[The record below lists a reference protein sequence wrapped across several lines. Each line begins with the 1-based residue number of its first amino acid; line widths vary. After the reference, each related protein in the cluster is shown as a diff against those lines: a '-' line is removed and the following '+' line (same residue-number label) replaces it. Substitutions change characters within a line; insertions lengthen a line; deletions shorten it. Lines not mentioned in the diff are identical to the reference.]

1 MRHGIGWRV
10 LLTAIL
16 VPSLLY
22 AGYRLDAT
30 GPTTLP
36 FAFGLDFIGT
46 HTAIVRATP
55 PDALRVGDRID
66 LAALGPAARIA
77 LARTTIVSSLPP
89 QRSYPFTVQSDRTP
103 GGLATLTVH
112 VRRFADYGPGHWA
125 VIPYLCMLGIN
136 ALLALWRG
144 RDRAAMGL
152 ALWAAAFQL
161 GVVLSFVPADGVFG
175 LVILLAA
182 NALFLLARVGFYV
195 MAESLGANVLT
206 PTARRL
212 WRAAFGALLA
222 VGAVQS
228 LGGPLMFVFSGWSLL
243 LQPRSAVLMSVSYLA
258 PVALLFA
265 AYRSAASAPRLRLQL
280 RWMLASSVLLVASIF
295 LINTPLLGGYVS
307 VMAARL
313 MFVVATAGLLY
324 AVLRH
329 RMIDVSV
336 VLNHTLVYAATT
348 SLVLGLFALF
358 ESQIERI
365 AMGERTSLL
374 LELLVPLALGASLTT
389 VHRRIDALVER
400 LVFRRQY
407 LQESELRRFAREAAF
422 VSAPDSLLEL
432 TVTQMQ
438 RHIGAPW
445 VSLYE
450 STPHGYAQTSH
461 SGDHALPALI
471 DADDPAVIALRAHES
486 EVDLH
491 GRASDLGPEGYSFP
505 LQVRSQLLGFLV
517 VGPRPGEQYS
527 GEERELF
534 AHVAHEVGA
543 ALFAIRAQLSEQHLI
558 HARLREAALLEAL
571 RARGLPQPG

>member
-1 MRHGIGWRV
+1 MRQGYGWRV

-36 FAFGLDFIGT
+36 FAFGLDFVNT
-46 HTAIVRATP
+46 HTAIVRATQ
-55 PDALRVGDRID
+55 PDALKVGDRID

-89 QRSYPFTVQSDRTP
+89 QRSYPFTVHSDRAP

-112 VRRFADYGPGHWA
+112 VHRFVDYGPGHWA

-152 ALWAAAFQL
+152 ALWAASFQL

-280 RWMLASSVLLVASIF
+280 HWMLAASVLLVASIF
-295 LINTPLLGGYVS
+295 LINTPLLGGYAS

-313 MFVVATAGLLY
+313 LFVVAAAGLLY

-358 ESQIERI
+358 ESLVERF
-365 AMGERTSLL
+365 AVGERAGLL
-374 LELLVPLALGASLTT
+374 LELMVPLALGASLTT

-407 LQESELRRFAREAAF
+407 RQEHALRRFAREAAF
-422 VSAPDSLLEL
+422 VNAPDKLLEL
-432 TVTQMQ
+432 TVTELR

-445 VSLYE
+445 VALYE
-450 STPHGYAQTSH
+450 RSGSGYALARQ
-461 SGDHALPALI
+461 SGDHPLPAGI
-471 DADDPAVIALRAHES
+471 DADDPAALALRAHAS
-486 EVDLH
+486 AVDLH
-491 GRASDLGPEGYSFP
+491 ERASALGHEGDAFA
-505 LQVRSQLLGFLV
+505 LQVRGQLLGLLAI
-517 VGPRPGEQYS
+517 GPRPGEHYS
-527 GEERELF
+527 SEERDLF
-534 AHVAHEVGA
+534 GHVAHEVGA
-543 ALFAIRAQLSEQHLI
+543 ALFAIRAQVSEQQLAE
-558 HARLREAALLEAL
+558 ARLREVALLDAL
-571 RARGLPQPG
+571 RAREQPQPG